1 MPSTNPRIHPYISE
15 DSYIRLRALA
25 KRPGHNE
32 SEIVDRALAA
42 FFSLEHDDKRDAALI
57 RRLDR
62 MTRQFEDMK
71 RKQIVSAE
79 AFALF
84 VRHYLTVI
92 PPLSDVDKTAAQS
105 QGQHRFAGFM
115 ESLRTVLAD
124 GENILFSGTEDI
136 MADESAFFTKEEL
149 ERLHEPAPKRA
160 SKKKEA
166 RNAKAH

>member
-115 ESLRTVLAD
+115 ESCA
-124 GENILFSGTEDI
+124 LFSQ
-136 MADESAFFTKEEL
+136 MARTFSSQALKTSWRMRVHFL
-149 ERLHEPAPKRA
+149 PKKNWKDYT
-160 SKKKEA
+160 S
-166 RNAKAH
+166 